1 MRPTTET
8 LLEELANRWA
18 HGKPLA
24 VDELLAR
31 AGPQADELAD
41 LIDRFL
47 LRAPRREPTPEALA
61 YVRSL
66 DEPSLLRARQEKRL
80 KLDDLTDLLVEK
92 LGLPTFARA
101 KVRRHYQDLELGKL
115 DPRGVAGSVWDVLTG
130 LLGSDARRLA
140 AISPPTRAAP
150 AMFRAGLGPPRRK
163 PAARLEWLAQSSE
176 SFELRREKPAAS
188 RRTGSDEVDRLFGV
202 DPPD

>member
-1 MRPTTET
+1 MSTDTEK
-8 LLEELANRWA
+8 LLEEFLNRWA
-18 HGKPLA
+18 QGEPLA
-24 VDELLAR
+24 VDDLIMR
-31 AGPQADELAD
+31 AGPRSDELAD
-41 LIDRFL
+41 LIDTFL
-47 LRAPRREPTPEALA
+47 QRAPPREPTPEALA

-66 DEPSLLRARQEKRL
+66 DEPPLLRARQEKRL
-80 KLDDLTDLLVEK
+80 KLDDLAALLVEK
-92 LGLPTFARA
+92 LGLPTSARA

-130 LLGSDARRLA
+130 LLGSDTRRLA

-188 RRTGSDEVDRLFGV
+188 RRTGPDEVDRLFGV